1 MLGISKAADYSILVV
16 GFLASRN
23 DYVVHTK
30 DDLASAL
37 NLPAEFLS
45 KVLQKLVKAE
55 IVESVKGIHGGYR
68 LLKAPGTITLRE
80 VIEVMDGPPHMVSCL
95 EDDFIDCDRLQIC
108 HPIIAKMRDVENQVT
123 AILEKINFSE
133 LIPYIPPKDSKGDK

>member
-16 GFLASRN
+16 GFLAGRN
-23 DYVVHTK
+23 DNAVYTK
-30 DDLASAL
+30 DGLASAL

-68 LLKAPGTITLRE
+68 LLKLPAEITLRE
-80 VIEVMDGPPHMVSCL
+80 VIEVMEGPPHMVRCL
-95 EDDFIDCDRLQIC
+95 ENDYKDCGRQQIC
-108 HPIIAKMRDVENQVT
+108 NPIINKMRDVENQVST
-123 AILEKINFSE
+123 ILEKINFTE
-133 LIPYIPPKDSKGDK
+133 LIPYIPPKDNEREM

>member
-16 GFLASRN
+16 GFLAGRN
-23 DYVVHTK
+23 DNAVYTK

-55 IVESVKGIHGGYR
+55 IVVSVKGIHGGYR
-68 LLKAPGTITLRE
+68 LLKTPAEITLRE
-80 VIEVMDGPPHMVSCL
+80 VIEVIEGPSHMVSCL
-95 EDDFIDCDRLQIC
+95 EDDFKDCGRQQIC
-108 HPIIAKMRDVENQVT
+108 HPIIEKMRTVENQVT
-123 AILEKINFSE
+123 AILEKINFTE
-133 LIPYIPPKDSKGDK
+133 LIPYIPSKDSKGNK